1 MSKYSV
7 KKPLT
12 IIVLVIVIIALGIV
26 SVVRMT
32 PDLLPSID
40 LPYMVVMTTYPGATP
55 EEVQEEV
62 TKPLEQN
69 LATLE
74 NLKTIQSISNAN
86 YSLVVLEFENG
97 SPMDTAMVDTLQ
109 SVDLVEG
116 SWDDTIGSPYIMKIN
131 PTMIPIMVAAVD
143 MEGKDTRELSAF
155 VNETLK
161 NELEGTTG
169 VASVQAG
176 GLLEAQINVLL
187 DKQKIDDL
195 NDKLIAHINEEM
207 AKARSEINS
216 GISQVDSA
224 QAKIKSQQKQI
235 QKAKKNAMKQVDKA
249 VDNAYN
255 TASDAAKQAQATIG
269 QAQGAVNSITNAQ
282 SIEDVQKALD
292 QLEKTLSGIPQYSG
306 TVKIPSLKEIK
317 GGYQGLLKGIDT
329 INQAETQMAVAQS
342 QLQMT
347 RTQLVQAR
355 EQLDAQ
361 AEEALKQAD
370 LGSMITMEN
379 VANILKGQNFDMPAG
394 YIQKKDGTR
403 YLVSVGNKFSE
414 VEEVENLLLFD
425 VEGLGDIYLKD
436 VASVFKS
443 DNGDTIYASI
453 NGNDSVLITFSKQ
466 SNYATA
472 TASENLK
479 AKFESLSQKYEG
491 LRFSVLMDQGDYIYL
506 IIQAIFESLMY
517 GALFAIIVLLL
528 FLRDFNPTFITLLS
542 IPISLTFA
550 IVLMYF
556 SGVTINL
563 ISLSGLAVA
572 VGMLVDNSIVVIE
585 NIFRLRRAGIDP
597 KRAAVAGAKEVGA
610 AIISSTLTTVCV
622 FAPIVF
628 VEGLTRQLFNDM
640 ALTITYALG
649 ASLLVA
655 MTLVPALASRMF
667 RKPPKPEGKLFR
679 GISETY
685 KRLLNWNLNHKFL
698 ILALVVF
705 LLYFSVTSA
714 LSKGFIFIPDMST
727 PQMTG
732 TLTMDNEE
740 ATIEETSE
748 VADQALQIME
758 KIDGVQ
764 TAGGMLSTTSG
775 IGSITGEVSNAIVSL
790 YVVLDPDTPR
800 TSKEV
805 ADEITEKTKNLP
817 ATVEILSS
825 SSITEYTTALGGE
838 GVTIELYSTDND
850 KLQEAARIMGE
861 NLEKVKGIKSVDN
874 GLRDAE
880 PEYHFV
886 VDKAEAMKHNL
897 TVAQVYMEISKA
909 LQYENTATTIT
920 IGNDTYDL
928 KVESGED
935 DSMTLDKIKAIEL
948 ADGVTVGD
956 VTITEDTESLP
967 SINRKDQQTM
977 ITVVGEAED
986 GYNITLLTDAC
997 KEALKGVELPE
1008 GVRYE
1013 FSGENEMIM
1022 DAMGDLGLM
1031 MFLGVILVY
1040 LIMVAQFQSFKSPFI
1055 VMFTIPL
1062 AFTGGFL
1069 ALLIT
1074 GKEVSIMAM
1083 IGLVILNGVVV
1094 NNGIVLVDY
1103 TNQLRARGMKK
1114 RAAIITAGATRMR
1127 PVLMTSITT
1136 ILGLLVLA
1144 LGKTAG
1150 TDMMQPV
1157 ALVCIGGLIYA
1168 TLLTLLVVPVIY
1180 DIFNGEKYKFVR
1192 AQDIDV
1198 SDLIVQ

>member
-414 VEEVENLLLFD
+414 VEEVENLLLFN

-506 IIQAIFESLMY
+506 ITCKAF
-517 GALFAIIVLLL
+517 LFVY
-528 FLRDFNPTFITLLS
+528 S
-542 IPISLTFA
+542 
-550 IVLMYF
+550 
-556 SGVTINL
+556 
-563 ISLSGLAVA
+563 SGL
-572 VGMLVDNSIVVIE
+572 
-585 NIFRLRRAGIDP
+585 
-597 KRAAVAGAKEVGA
+597 
-610 AIISSTLTTVCV
+610 
-622 FAPIVF
+622 
-628 VEGLTRQLFNDM
+628 
-640 ALTITYALG
+640 TY
-649 ASLLVA
+649 
-655 MTLVPALASRMF
+655 
-667 RKPPKPEGKLFR
+667 
-679 GISETY
+679 
-685 KRLLNWNLNHKFL
+685 N
-698 ILALVVF
+698 
-705 LLYFSVTSA
+705 
-714 LSKGFIFIPDMST
+714 
-727 PQMTG
+727 
-732 TLTMDNEE
+732 
-740 ATIEETSE
+740 
-748 VADQALQIME
+748 
-758 KIDGVQ
+758 
-764 TAGGMLSTTSG
+764 
-775 IGSITGEVSNAIVSL
+775 
-790 YVVLDPDTPR
+790 
-800 TSKEV
+800 
-805 ADEITEKTKNLP
+805 
-817 ATVEILSS
+817 
-825 SSITEYTTALGGE
+825 
-838 GVTIELYSTDND
+838 
-850 KLQEAARIMGE
+850 
-861 NLEKVKGIKSVDN
+861 
-874 GLRDAE
+874 
-880 PEYHFV
+880 
-886 VDKAEAMKHNL
+886 
-897 TVAQVYMEISKA
+897 
-909 LQYENTATTIT
+909 
-920 IGNDTYDL
+920 
-928 KVESGED
+928 
-935 DSMTLDKIKAIEL
+935 
-948 ADGVTVGD
+948 
-956 VTITEDTESLP
+956 
-967 SINRKDQQTM
+967 
-977 ITVVGEAED
+977 
-986 GYNITLLTDAC
+986 
-997 KEALKGVELPE
+997 
-1008 GVRYE
+1008 
-1013 FSGENEMIM
+1013 
-1022 DAMGDLGLM
+1022 
-1031 MFLGVILVY
+1031 
-1040 LIMVAQFQSFKSPFI
+1040 
-1055 VMFTIPL
+1055 
-1062 AFTGGFL
+1062 
-1069 ALLIT
+1069 
-1074 GKEVSIMAM
+1074 
-1083 IGLVILNGVVV
+1083 
-1094 NNGIVLVDY
+1094 
-1103 TNQLRARGMKK
+1103 
-1114 RAAIITAGATRMR
+1114 
-1127 PVLMTSITT
+1127 
-1136 ILGLLVLA
+1136 
-1144 LGKTAG
+1144 
-1150 TDMMQPV
+1150 
-1157 ALVCIGGLIYA
+1157 
-1168 TLLTLLVVPVIY
+1168 
-1180 DIFNGEKYKFVR
+1180 
-1192 AQDIDV
+1192 
-1198 SDLIVQ
+1198 